1 MPLLE
6 VENLT
11 THFHTRDGVVK
22 AVDGISF
29 SVDRGETLAIVG
41 ESGSGKSVACYSL
54 LNLIPQPPGKIES
67 GTALFNTKDQLDGSH
82 QQKIDLLQTSEKDLQ
97 KIRGNDI
104 AIIFQDPM
112 TSLNPYLTAGEQ
124 LIEPLIYHHDIS
136 RKKATER
143 AIEILGEV
151 GIVEPE
157 KRVNSYPHEFSGG
170 MRQRVM
176 IAMALITEPKLLIC
190 DEPTTALDVTI
201 QAQIL
206 ALVSEL
212 QQRRNIAVIFISH
225 DLAVVAGVAD
235 KVAVMK
241 AGTIVEQGSVDDIFH
256 RTQHEYTK
264 KLLASIPKG
273 SKPADSTSQNKEQN
287 ESENKNKSEI
297 LLSISQLKTHFHD
310 YSGCLSWFKSNW
322 FSANF
327 LSGEKPDKKVIKAV
341 DDVSLNI
348 QRGEILGLVGE
359 SGSGKSTLGR
369 SILQLVPITSGNVMF
384 DGIELTSLTPGDMK
398 TMRRRMQMIFQDP
411 YASLNPRMSVF
422 DTLAEPLLYHGLAT
436 RKTVTEQV
444 LALMDDVGLSH
455 TAIRKYPHEF
465 SGGQRQ
471 RIAIGRAIATKPELV
486 IADEPVS
493 ALDVTIQAQI
503 LDLILALVK
512 KHNLTMLF
520 ISHDLSVV
528 RYIADRTA
536 VMHHGKLV
544 ETGNTE
550 SLFTSPRHEY
560 TKKLLSAIPVADPT
574 KERERQ
580 AALLD

>member
-6 VENLT
+6 VDNLT

-67 GTALFNTKDQLDGSH
+67 GTALFNCK
-82 QQKIDLLQTSEKDLQ
+82 DLLQTSEKDLQ

-136 RKKATER
+136 RRKATER

-241 AGTIVEQGSVDDIFH
+241 AGTIVEQGSVEDIFH

-264 KLLASIPKG
+264 KLLASIPEGAKPGPIPDENAPLQSG
-273 SKPADSTSQNKEQN
+273 S
-287 ESENKNKSEI
+287 
-297 LLSISQLKTHFHD
+297 LLKITELSTHFHD
-310 YSGCLSWFKSNW
+310 YSGGWFKS
-322 FSANF
+322 
-327 LSGEKPDKKVIKAV
+327 KQQVI
-341 DDVSLNI
+341 S
-348 QRGEILGLVGE
+348 
-359 SGSGKSTLGR
+359 
-369 SILQLVPITSGNVMF
+369 
-384 DGIELTSLTPGDMK
+384 
-398 TMRRRMQMIFQDP
+398 
-411 YASLNPRMSVF
+411 
-422 DTLAEPLLYHGLAT
+422 
-436 RKTVTEQV
+436 
-444 LALMDDVGLSH
+444 
-455 TAIRKYPHEF
+455 
-465 SGGQRQ
+465 
-471 RIAIGRAIATKPELV
+471 
-486 IADEPVS
+486 
-493 ALDVTIQAQI
+493 
-503 LDLILALVK
+503 
-512 KHNLTMLF
+512 
-520 ISHDLSVV
+520 
-528 RYIADRTA
+528 
-536 VMHHGKLV
+536 
-544 ETGNTE
+544 
-550 SLFTSPRHEY
+550 
-560 TKKLLSAIPVADPT
+560 
-574 KERERQ
+574 
-580 AALLD
+580 

>member
-6 VENLT
+6 VDNLT
-11 THFHTRDGVVK
+11 THFHTREGVVK

-54 LNLIPQPPGKIES
+54 LKLIPQPPGKIVA
-67 GTALFNTKDQLDGSH
+67 GRALFEGR
-82 QQKIDLLQTSEKDLQ
+82 DLLQADNKALQ
-97 KIRGNDI
+97 QIRGNDI

-112 TSLNPYLTAGEQ
+112 TCLNPYLTVGEQ
-124 LIEPLIYHHDIS
+124 LIEPLIYHRNIS
-136 RKKATER
+136 RKEATQR

-157 KRVNSYPHEFSGG
+157 KRINSYPHEFSGG

-176 IAMALITEPKLLIC
+176 IAMALIAEPKLLIC

-206 ALVSEL
+206 DLVKALQL
-212 QQRRNIAVIFISH
+212 KRNIAVIFISH

-241 AGTIVEQGSVDDIFH
+241 DGLIVEQGPVDDIFYN
-256 RTQHEYTK
+256 TQHDYTK
-264 KLLASIPKG
+264 KLLASIPEG
-273 SKPADSTSQNKEQN
+273 AKPETSNPAASSPEAY
-287 ESENKNKSEI
+287 SIENTP
-297 LLSISQLKTHFHD
+297 LLAINGLKTHFHD
-310 YSGCLSWFKSNW
+310 YS
-322 FSANF
+322 
-327 LSGEKPDKKVIKAV
+327 SGWLKRNQKVIKAV

-348 QRGEILGLVGE
+348 KQGEILGLVGE

-369 SILQLVPITSGNVMF
+369 SILQLVPVTSGSVVF
-384 DGIELTSLTPGDMK
+384 DGTDLTSLSPAQMK
-398 TMRRRMQMIFQDP
+398 PIRRHMQMIFQDP
-411 YASLNPRMSVF
+411 YASLNPRMTVF

-444 LALMDDVGLSH
+444 LALMDDVGLARSS
-455 TAIRKYPHEF
+455 IRKYPHEF

-471 RIAIGRAIATKPELV
+471 RIAVGRAISTKPELV

-503 LDLILALVK
+503 LDLILTLVD
-512 KHNLTMLF
+512 KHHLTMLF

-528 RYIADRTA
+528 RYIADRIA

-544 ETGNTE
+544 ETGSTE
-550 SLFTSPRHEY
+550 SLFAAPQHEY
-560 TKKLLSAIPVADPT
+560 TKKLLSAIPVADPAR
-574 KERERQ
+574 ERQRQ
-580 AALLD
+580 AALIEPITNS

>member
-22 AVDGISF
+22 AVDGINF
-29 SVDRGETLAIVG
+29 SVDNGETLAIVG
-41 ESGSGKSVACYSL
+41 ESGSGKSVAFYSL

-67 GTALFNTKDQLDGSH
+67 GTALFEDRH
-82 QQKIDLLQTSEKDLQ
+82 QQKKDLLQTSEKDLQ
-97 KIRGNDI
+97 KIRGNDV
-104 AIIFQDPM
+104 ALIFQDPM
-112 TSLNPYLTAGEQ
+112 TSLNPYLTVGEQ

-136 RKKATER
+136 RQKAIER

-157 KRVNSYPHEFSGG
+157 KRIHSYPHEFSGG

-190 DEPTTALDVTI
+190 DEPTTALDVTT

-206 ALVSEL
+206 RLVKQL
-212 QQRRNIAVIFISH
+212 QQQRNIAVIFISH

-241 AGTIVEQGSVDDIFH
+241 DGCIVEQGSVEDIFH

-264 KLLASIPKG
+264 KLLASIPEG
-273 SKPADSTSQNKEQN
+273 AKPGLATSTNDSQ
-287 ESENKNKSEI
+287 KNDT
-297 LLSISQLKTHFHD
+297 LLEVRELKTYFQDH
-310 YSGCLSWFKSNW
+310 SGGWFK
-322 FSANF
+322 
-327 LSGEKPDKKVIKAV
+327 GGKKTIKAV
-341 DDVSLNI
+341 EDVSLNI
-348 QRGEILGLVGE
+348 KRGEILGLVGE

-369 SILQLVPITSGNVMF
+369 SILQLVPTTNGSVLF
-384 DGIELTSLTPGDMK
+384 DNTNLTQLSKHQMK
-398 TMRRRMQMIFQDP
+398 SMRRRMQMIFQDP

-422 DTLAEPLLYHGLAT
+422 DTLAEPLLYHGLVT
-436 RKTVTEQV
+436 RRNVTEQV
-444 LALMDDVGLSH
+444 LTLMDEVGLARS
-455 TAIRKYPHEF
+455 AIRKYPHEF

-503 LDLILALVK
+503 LDLILTLVE

-528 RYIADRTA
+528 RYIADRVA

-544 ETGNTE
+544 EVGNTE
-550 SLFTSPRHEY
+550 TLFANPEHDY
-560 TKKLLSAIPVADPT
+560 TEKLLSAIPVADPT

-580 AALLD
+580 LAALS

>member
-29 SVDRGETLAIVG
+29 SVDQGETLAIVG

-67 GTALFNTKDQLDGSH
+67 GTALFNSKDQREDCH
-82 QQKIDLLQTSEKDLQ
+82 QQKKDLLQTSEKDLQ

-112 TSLNPYLTAGEQ
+112 TSLNPYLTVGEQ

-136 RKKATER
+136 RQKAIER
-143 AIEILGEV
+143 AIELLGEV

-157 KRVNSYPHEFSGG
+157 KRVHSYPHEFSGG

-206 ALVSEL
+206 RLVKQL
-212 QQRRNIAVIFISH
+212 QQQRNIAVIFISH

-241 AGTIVEQGSVDDIFH
+241 GGVIVEQGPVEDIFH

-264 KLLASIPKG
+264 KLLASIPEG
-273 SKPADSTSQNKEQN
+273 AKPELAA
-287 ESENKNKSEI
+287 
-297 LLSISQLKTHFHD
+297 SISDSPANEFLLEARKLRTHFQDH
-310 YSGCLSWFKSNW
+310 SGGWFK
-322 FSANF
+322 
-327 LSGEKPDKKVIKAV
+327 GGKKIIKAV
-341 DDVSLNI
+341 EDVSLNI
-348 QRGEILGLVGE
+348 RRGEILGLVGE

-369 SILQLVPITSGNVMF
+369 SILQLVPTTSGSVLF
-384 DGIELTSLTPGDMK
+384 DNINLTQLSKHQMK
-398 TMRRRMQMIFQDP
+398 SMRRRMQMIFQDP

-422 DTLAEPLLYHGLAT
+422 DTLAEPLLYHGLAI
-436 RKTVTEQV
+436 RKNVTGQV
-444 LALMDDVGLSH
+444 LTLMDEVGLARS
-455 TAIRKYPHEF
+455 AIRKYPHEF

-471 RIAIGRAIATKPELV
+471 RIVIGRAIATKPELV

-503 LDLILALVK
+503 LDLILTLVE

-528 RYIADRTA
+528 RYIADRVA

-544 ETGNTE
+544 EIGDTE
-550 SLFTSPRHEY
+550 TLFANPEHDY
-560 TKKLLSAIPVADPT
+560 TKKLLSAIPVADPV

-580 AALLD
+580 LAALS

>member
-6 VENLT
+6 VDNLT
-11 THFHTRDGVVK
+11 THFHTREGVVK

-29 SVDRGETLAIVG
+29 CVNRGETLAIVG

-54 LNLIPQPPGKIES
+54 LKLIPQPPGIIAGS
-67 GTALFNTKDQLDGSH
+67 ALFEGN
-82 QQKIDLLQTSEKDLQ
+82 DLLQADDKTLQ

-112 TSLNPYLTAGEQ
+112 TCLNPYLTVGEQ
-124 LIEPLIYHHDIS
+124 LIEPLIYHRNIS
-136 RKKATER
+136 RKDATYR

-157 KRVNSYPHEFSGG
+157 KRVGSYPHEFSGG

-206 ALVSEL
+206 ELVKVL
-212 QQRRNIAVIFISH
+212 QRKRNIAVIFISH
-225 DLAVVAGVAD
+225 DLAVVAGIAD
-235 KVAVMK
+235 NVAVMK
-241 AGTIVEQGSVDDIFH
+241 DGLIVEQGPVDDIFYH
-256 RTQHEYTK
+256 TQHDYTK
-264 KLLASIPKG
+264 KLLASIPEG
-273 SKPADSTSQNKEQN
+273 AKPPPNSPLPANTNIT
-287 ESENKNKSEI
+287 ENKP
-297 LLSISQLKTHFHD
+297 LLSISHLKTHFHD
-310 YSGCLSWFKSNW
+310 YS
-322 FSANF
+322 
-327 LSGEKPDKKVIKAV
+327 SGWLKRNQKVIKAV

-348 QRGEILGLVGE
+348 KQGEILGLVGE

-369 SILQLVPITSGNVMF
+369 SILQLVSVTSGSVVF
-384 DGIELTSLTPGDMK
+384 DGTDLTNLSPARMK
-398 TMRRRMQMIFQDP
+398 PMRLRMQMIFQDP
-411 YASLNPRMSVF
+411 YASLNPRMTVF

-436 RKTVTEQV
+436 RKNVTEQV
-444 LALMDDVGLSH
+444 LALMDDVGLAH
-455 TAIRKYPHEF
+455 AAIRKYPHEF

-471 RIAIGRAIATKPELV
+471 RIAVGRAISTKPELV

-503 LDLILALVK
+503 LDLILELVE

-528 RYIADRTA
+528 RYIADRIA

-544 ETGNTE
+544 ETGSTE
-550 SLFTSPRHEY
+550 SLFAAPQHEY
-560 TKKLLSAIPVADPT
+560 TKRLLSAIPVADPA
-574 KERERQ
+574 RERKRQ
-580 AALLD
+580 VELTQLGVDN

>member
-22 AVDGISF
+22 AVDGIIF
-29 SVDRGETLAIVG
+29 SVDQGETLAIVG

-67 GTALFNTKDQLDGSH
+67 GTALFNSKDQREDCH
-82 QQKIDLLQTSEKDLQ
+82 QQKKDLLQTSEKDLQ

-112 TSLNPYLTAGEQ
+112 TSLNPYLTVGEQ

-136 RKKATER
+136 RQKAIER
-143 AIEILGEV
+143 AIELLGEV

-157 KRVNSYPHEFSGG
+157 KRVHSYPHEFSGG

-206 ALVSEL
+206 RLVKQL
-212 QQRRNIAVIFISH
+212 QQQRNIAVIFISH

-241 AGTIVEQGSVDDIFH
+241 DGVIVEQGPVEDIFH

-264 KLLASIPKG
+264 KLLASIPEG
-273 SKPADSTSQNKEQN
+273 AKPELATSINDSSVN
-287 ESENKNKSEI
+287 EF
-297 LLSISQLKTHFHD
+297 LLEAKKLRTYFRDH
-310 YSGCLSWFKSNW
+310 SGGWFK
-322 FSANF
+322 
-327 LSGEKPDKKVIKAV
+327 GDKKIIKAV
-341 DDVSLNI
+341 DDVSLKI
-348 QRGEILGLVGE
+348 RRGEILGLVGE

-369 SILQLVPITSGNVMF
+369 SILQLAPTTSGSVLF
-384 DGIELTSLTPGDMK
+384 DNTNLTQLSKHQMK
-398 TMRRRMQMIFQDP
+398 SMRRRMQMIFQDP

-436 RKTVTEQV
+436 RKNVTGQV
-444 LALMDDVGLSH
+444 LTLMDEVGLARS
-455 TAIRKYPHEF
+455 AIRKYPHEF

-471 RIAIGRAIATKPELV
+471 RIVIGRAIATKPELV

-503 LDLILALVK
+503 LDLILTLVE

-528 RYIADRTA
+528 RYIADRVA

-544 ETGNTE
+544 EIGDTE
-550 SLFTSPRHEY
+550 TLFANPEHDY
-560 TKKLLSAIPVADPT
+560 TKKLLSAIPVADPV

-580 AALLD
+580 LAALS

>member
-29 SVDRGETLAIVG
+29 SVDHGETLAIVG

-67 GTALFNTKDQLDGSH
+67 GTALFNSKDQHEDCH
-82 QQKIDLLQTSEKDLQ
+82 QQKKDLLQTSEKDLQ

-112 TSLNPYLTAGEQ
+112 TSLNPYLTVGEQ

-136 RKKATER
+136 RQKAIERATEL
-143 AIEILGEV
+143 LGEV

-157 KRVNSYPHEFSGG
+157 KRVHSYPHEFSGG

-206 ALVSEL
+206 RLVKQL
-212 QQRRNIAVIFISH
+212 QQQRNIAVIFISH

-241 AGTIVEQGSVDDIFH
+241 DGVIVEQGPVEDIFH

-264 KLLASIPKG
+264 KLLASIPEG
-273 SKPADSTSQNKEQN
+273 AKPALATSINNSPVN
-287 ESENKNKSEI
+287 EF
-297 LLSISQLKTHFHD
+297 LLEAKKLRTHFQDH
-310 YSGCLSWFKSNW
+310 SGGWFK
-322 FSANF
+322 
-327 LSGEKPDKKVIKAV
+327 GGKKIIKAV
-341 DDVSLNI
+341 EDVSLNI
-348 QRGEILGLVGE
+348 RRGEILGLVGE

-369 SILQLVPITSGNVMF
+369 SILQLVPTTSGSVLF
-384 DGIELTSLTPGDMK
+384 DNTNLTQLSKHQMK
-398 TMRRRMQMIFQDP
+398 NMRRRMQMIFQDP

-436 RKTVTEQV
+436 RKNVTEQV
-444 LALMDDVGLSH
+444 LTLMDEVGLARS
-455 TAIRKYPHEF
+455 AIRKYPHEF

-503 LDLILALVK
+503 LDLILTLVE

-528 RYIADRTA
+528 RYIADRVA

-544 ETGNTE
+544 EIGDSET
-550 SLFTSPRHEY
+550 LFANPEHDY
-560 TKKLLSAIPVADPT
+560 TKKLLSAIPMADPV

-580 AALLD
+580 LAALS

>member
-29 SVDRGETLAIVG
+29 SVDQGETLAIVG

-67 GTALFNTKDQLDGSH
+67 GTALFNSKDQREDCH
-82 QQKIDLLQTSEKDLQ
+82 QQKKDLLQTSEKDLQ

-112 TSLNPYLTAGEQ
+112 TSLNPYLTVGEQ

-136 RKKATER
+136 RQKAIER
-143 AIEILGEV
+143 AIELLGEV

-157 KRVNSYPHEFSGG
+157 KRVHSYPHEFSGG

-206 ALVSEL
+206 RLVKQL
-212 QQRRNIAVIFISH
+212 QQQRNIAVIFISH

-241 AGTIVEQGSVDDIFH
+241 DGVIVEQGPVEDIFH

-264 KLLASIPKG
+264 KLLASIPEG
-273 SKPADSTSQNKEQN
+273 AKPELATSINDSSVN
-287 ESENKNKSEI
+287 EF
-297 LLSISQLKTHFHD
+297 LLEAKKLRTYFRDH
-310 YSGCLSWFKSNW
+310 SGGWFK
-322 FSANF
+322 
-327 LSGEKPDKKVIKAV
+327 GDKKIIKAV
-341 DDVSLNI
+341 DDVSLKI
-348 QRGEILGLVGE
+348 RRGEILGLVGE

-369 SILQLVPITSGNVMF
+369 SILQLAPTTSGSVLF
-384 DGIELTSLTPGDMK
+384 DNTNLTQLSKHQMK
-398 TMRRRMQMIFQDP
+398 SMRRRMQMIFQDP

-436 RKTVTEQV
+436 RKNVTGQV
-444 LALMDDVGLSH
+444 LTLMDEVGLARS
-455 TAIRKYPHEF
+455 AIRKYPHEF

-503 LDLILALVK
+503 LDLILTLVE

-528 RYIADRTA
+528 RYIADRVA

-544 ETGNTE
+544 EIGDTE
-550 SLFTSPRHEY
+550 TLFANPEHDY
-560 TKKLLSAIPVADPT
+560 TKKLLSAIPVADPV

-580 AALLD
+580 LAALS

>member
-29 SVDRGETLAIVG
+29 SVDHGETLAIVG

-67 GTALFNTKDQLDGSH
+67 GTALFNSKDQHEDCH
-82 QQKIDLLQTSEKDLQ
+82 QQKKDLLQTSEKDLQ

-112 TSLNPYLTAGEQ
+112 TSLNPYLTVGEQ

-136 RKKATER
+136 RQKAIERATEL
-143 AIEILGEV
+143 LGEV

-157 KRVNSYPHEFSGG
+157 KRVHSYPHEFSGG

-206 ALVSEL
+206 RLVKQL
-212 QQRRNIAVIFISH
+212 QQQRNIAVIFISH

-241 AGTIVEQGSVDDIFH
+241 DGVIVEQGPVEDIFH

-264 KLLASIPKG
+264 KLLASIPEG
-273 SKPADSTSQNKEQN
+273 AKPALATSINNSPVN
-287 ESENKNKSEI
+287 EF
-297 LLSISQLKTHFHD
+297 LLEAKKLRTHFQDH
-310 YSGCLSWFKSNW
+310 SGGWFK
-322 FSANF
+322 
-327 LSGEKPDKKVIKAV
+327 GGKKIIKAV
-341 DDVSLNI
+341 EDVSLNI
-348 QRGEILGLVGE
+348 RRGEILGLVGE

-369 SILQLVPITSGNVMF
+369 SILQLVPTTSGSVLF
-384 DGIELTSLTPGDMK
+384 DNTNLTQLSKHQMK
-398 TMRRRMQMIFQDP
+398 NMRRRMQMIFQDP

-436 RKTVTEQV
+436 RKNVTEQV
-444 LALMDDVGLSH
+444 LTLMDEVGLARS
-455 TAIRKYPHEF
+455 AIRKYPHEF

-503 LDLILALVK
+503 LDLILTLVE

-528 RYIADRTA
+528 RYIADRVA
-536 VMHHGKLV
+536 VMHQGKLV
-544 ETGNTE
+544 EIGDSET
-550 SLFTSPRHEY
+550 LFANPEHDY
-560 TKKLLSAIPVADPT
+560 TKKLLSAIPMADPV

-580 AALLD
+580 LAALS

>member
-29 SVDRGETLAIVG
+29 SVDQGETLAIVG

-67 GTALFNTKDQLDGSH
+67 GTALFNSKDQREDCH
-82 QQKIDLLQTSEKDLQ
+82 QQKKDLLQTSEKDLQ

-112 TSLNPYLTAGEQ
+112 TSLNPYLTVGEQ

-136 RKKATER
+136 RQKAIER
-143 AIEILGEV
+143 AIELLGEV

-157 KRVNSYPHEFSGG
+157 KRVHSYPHEFSGG

-206 ALVSEL
+206 RLVKQL
-212 QQRRNIAVIFISH
+212 QQQRNIAVIFISH

-241 AGTIVEQGSVDDIFH
+241 GGVIIEQGPVEDIFH

-264 KLLASIPKG
+264 KLLASIPEG
-273 SKPADSTSQNKEQN
+273 AKPELAA
-287 ESENKNKSEI
+287 
-297 LLSISQLKTHFHD
+297 SISDSPANEFLLEARKLRTHFQDH
-310 YSGCLSWFKSNW
+310 SGGWFK
-322 FSANF
+322 
-327 LSGEKPDKKVIKAV
+327 GGKKIIKAV
-341 DDVSLNI
+341 EDVSLNI
-348 QRGEILGLVGE
+348 RRGEILGLVGE

-369 SILQLVPITSGNVMF
+369 SILQLVPTTSGSVLF
-384 DGIELTSLTPGDMK
+384 DNINLTQLSKHQMK
-398 TMRRRMQMIFQDP
+398 SMRRRMQMIFQDP

-422 DTLAEPLLYHGLAT
+422 DTLAEPLLYHGLAI
-436 RKTVTEQV
+436 RKNVTGQV
-444 LALMDDVGLSH
+444 LTLMDEVGLARS
-455 TAIRKYPHEF
+455 AIRKYPHEF

-503 LDLILALVK
+503 LDLILTLVE

-528 RYIADRTA
+528 RYIADRVA

-544 ETGNTE
+544 EIGDTE
-550 SLFTSPRHEY
+550 TLFANPERDY
-560 TKKLLSAIPVADPT
+560 TKKLLSAIPVADPV

-580 AALLD
+580 SAALS

>member
-22 AVDGISF
+22 AVDGINF
-29 SVDRGETLAIVG
+29 SVDNGETLAIVG

-67 GTALFNTKDQLDGSH
+67 GTALFEDCH
-82 QQKIDLLQTSEKDLQ
+82 QQKKDLLQTSEKDLQ
-97 KIRGNDI
+97 KIRGNDV

-112 TSLNPYLTAGEQ
+112 TSLNPYLTVGEQ

-136 RKKATER
+136 RQKAIER

-157 KRVNSYPHEFSGG
+157 KRIHSYPHEFSGG

-190 DEPTTALDVTI
+190 DEPTTALDVTT

-206 ALVSEL
+206 RLVKQL
-212 QQRRNIAVIFISH
+212 QQQRNIAVIFISH

-241 AGTIVEQGSVDDIFH
+241 DGCIVEQGSVEDIFH

-264 KLLASIPKG
+264 KLLASIPEG
-273 SKPADSTSQNKEQN
+273 AKPGLATSTNDSQ
-287 ESENKNKSEI
+287 KNDT
-297 LLSISQLKTHFHD
+297 LLEVRELKTYFQDH
-310 YSGCLSWFKSNW
+310 SGGWFK
-322 FSANF
+322 
-327 LSGEKPDKKVIKAV
+327 GGKKTIKAV
-341 DDVSLNI
+341 EDVSLNI
-348 QRGEILGLVGE
+348 KRGEILGLVGE

-369 SILQLVPITSGNVMF
+369 SILQLVPTTNGSVLF
-384 DGIELTSLTPGDMK
+384 DNTNLTQLSKHQMK
-398 TMRRRMQMIFQDP
+398 SMRRRMQMIFQDP

-422 DTLAEPLLYHGLAT
+422 DTLGEPLLYHGLVT
-436 RKTVTEQV
+436 RRNVIEQV
-444 LALMDDVGLSH
+444 LTLMDEVGLARS
-455 TAIRKYPHEF
+455 AIRKYPHEF

-503 LDLILALVK
+503 LDLILTLVE

-528 RYIADRTA
+528 RYIADRVA
-536 VMHHGKLV
+536 VMHHGKLLEV
-544 ETGNTE
+544 GNTE
-550 SLFTSPRHEY
+550 TLFANPEHDY
-560 TKKLLSAIPVADPT
+560 TEKLLSAIPVADPT

-580 AALLD
+580 LAALS

>member
-6 VENLT
+6 VDNLT
-11 THFHTRDGVVK
+11 THFHTREGVVK

-54 LNLIPQPPGKIES
+54 LKLIPQPPGKIVA
-67 GTALFNTKDQLDGSH
+67 GRALFEGS
-82 QQKIDLLQTSEKDLQ
+82 DLLKADNKTLQ
-97 KIRGNDI
+97 QIRGNDI

-112 TSLNPYLTAGEQ
+112 TCLNPYLTVGEQ
-124 LIEPLIYHHDIS
+124 LIEPLIYHHNIS
-136 RKKATER
+136 RKQATQR

-157 KRVNSYPHEFSGG
+157 KRIDSYPHEFSGG

-206 ALVSEL
+206 GLVKALQL
-212 QQRRNIAVIFISH
+212 KRNIAVIFISH

-241 AGTIVEQGSVDDIFH
+241 DGLIVEQGPVDDIFYN
-256 RTQHEYTK
+256 TQHDYTK
-264 KLLASIPKG
+264 KLLASIPEG
-273 SKPADSTSQNKEQN
+273 AKPETYNPEASSI
-287 ESENKNKSEI
+287 KNTP
-297 LLSISQLKTHFHD
+297 LLTINSLKTHFHD
-310 YSGCLSWFKSNW
+310 YSGGWLKRNQ
-322 FSANF
+322 
-327 LSGEKPDKKVIKAV
+327 KVIKAV

-348 QRGEILGLVGE
+348 QQGEILGLVGE

-369 SILQLVPITSGNVMF
+369 SILQLVPVTSGSVIF
-384 DGIELTSLTPGDMK
+384 DGTDLTQLSSTQMK
-398 TMRRRMQMIFQDP
+398 PMRRRMQMIFQDP
-411 YASLNPRMSVF
+411 YASLNPRMTVF

-444 LALMDDVGLSH
+444 LALMDDVGLARSD
-455 TAIRKYPHEF
+455 IRKYPHEF

-471 RIAIGRAIATKPELV
+471 RIAVGRAIATKPELV

-503 LDLILALVK
+503 LDLLLALVK

-528 RYIADRTA
+528 RYISDRIA

-544 ETGNTE
+544 ETGRTE
-550 SLFTSPRHEY
+550 PLFAAPQHEY
-560 TKKLLSAIPVADPT
+560 TKKLLSAIPVADPA
-574 KERERQ
+574 RERQ
-580 AALLD
+580 RQVALIEPITNS

>member
-6 VENLT
+6 VDNLT
-11 THFHTRDGVVK
+11 THFHTREGVVQ

-54 LNLIPQPPGKIES
+54 LKLIPQPPGEIVA
-67 GTALFNTKDQLDGSH
+67 GRALFEGK
-82 QQKIDLLQTSEKDLQ
+82 DLLQADKKTLQ
-97 KIRGNDI
+97 QIRGNDI

-112 TSLNPYLTAGEQ
+112 TCLNPYLTVGEQ
-124 LIEPLIYHHDIS
+124 LIEPLIYHHSSS
-136 RKKATER
+136 RKEATQR

-157 KRVNSYPHEFSGG
+157 KRINSYPHEFSGG

-206 ALVSEL
+206 DLVKALQL
-212 QQRRNIAVIFISH
+212 KRNIAVIFISH

-241 AGTIVEQGSVDDIFH
+241 DGLIVEQGSVDDIFYN
-256 RTQHEYTK
+256 TQHEYTK
-264 KLLASIPKG
+264 KLLASIPEG
-273 SKPADSTSQNKEQN
+273 AKPGASSPGTFNPDASSI
-287 ESENKNKSEI
+287 ENKP
-297 LLSISQLKTHFHD
+297 LLSINGLKTHFHD
-310 YSGCLSWFKSNW
+310 YSGGWLKRNQ
-322 FSANF
+322 
-327 LSGEKPDKKVIKAV
+327 KVIKAV
-341 DDVSLNI
+341 DDVSLSI
-348 QRGEILGLVGE
+348 QPGEILGLVGE

-369 SILQLVPITSGNVMF
+369 SILQLVPVTSGSVIF
-384 DGIELTSLTPGDMK
+384 DGTDLTQLSSAQMK
-398 TMRRRMQMIFQDP
+398 PMRRRMQMIFQDP
-411 YASLNPRMSVF
+411 YASLNPRMTVF

-444 LALMDDVGLSH
+444 LALMDDVGLARS
-455 TAIRKYPHEF
+455 AIRKYPHEF

-471 RIAIGRAIATKPELV
+471 RIAVGRAIATKPELV

-503 LDLILALVK
+503 LDLILTLVD
-512 KHNLTMLF
+512 KHHLTMLF

-528 RYIADRTA
+528 RYIADRIA

-544 ETGNTE
+544 ETGSTE
-550 SLFTSPRHEY
+550 SLFSAPQHEY
-560 TKKLLSAIPVADPT
+560 TQKLLSAIPVADPAR
-574 KERERQ
+574 ERERQ
-580 AALLD
+580 MTLTKLIPESTSEI

>member
-29 SVDRGETLAIVG
+29 SVDHGETLAIVG

-67 GTALFNTKDQLDGSH
+67 GTALFNSKDQLEDCH
-82 QQKIDLLQTSEKDLQ
+82 QKKTDLLQTSEKDLQ

-112 TSLNPYLTAGEQ
+112 TSLNPYLTVGEQ

-136 RKKATER
+136 RQKAIER
-143 AIEILGEV
+143 AIELLGEV
-151 GIVEPE
+151 GILEPE
-157 KRVNSYPHEFSGG
+157 KRVQSYPHEFSGG

-206 ALVSEL
+206 RLVKQL
-212 QQRRNIAVIFISH
+212 QQQRNIAVIFISH

-241 AGTIVEQGSVDDIFH
+241 DGVIVEQGPVEDIFH

-264 KLLASIPKG
+264 KLLASIPEG
-273 SKPADSTSQNKEQN
+273 AKPELAVSINDSPAN
-287 ESENKNKSEI
+287 EF
-297 LLSISQLKTHFHD
+297 LLEAKKLQTHFQDH
-310 YSGCLSWFKSNW
+310 SGGWFK
-322 FSANF
+322 
-327 LSGEKPDKKVIKAV
+327 GGKKIIKAV
-341 DDVSLNI
+341 EDVSLNI
-348 QRGEILGLVGE
+348 RRGEILGLVGE

-369 SILQLVPITSGNVMF
+369 SILQLVPTTNGSVLF
-384 DGIELTSLTPGDMK
+384 DNTNLTQLSKHQMK
-398 TMRRRMQMIFQDP
+398 SMRRRMQMIFQDP

-436 RKTVTEQV
+436 RKNVTEQV
-444 LALMDDVGLSH
+444 LTLMDEVGLARS
-455 TAIRKYPHEF
+455 AIRKYPHEF

-503 LDLILALVK
+503 LDLILTLVE

-528 RYIADRTA
+528 RYIADRVA
-536 VMHHGKLV
+536 VMHQGKLV
-544 ETGNTE
+544 EIGDSET
-550 SLFTSPRHEY
+550 LFANPEHDY
-560 TKKLLSAIPVADPT
+560 TKKLLSAIPMADPV

-580 AALLD
+580 LAALS